1 MDTAS
6 KILILGGMAALVA
19 SFVLGFGFAKE
30 REKAQYANRYLVMAH
45 VGGLIG
51 GAMLLALTVA
61 VHYSNLGRGLE
72 TLAAVL
78 LTGGSLALVTK
89 DTINWRQGVT
99 DEFKQQPKLQ
109 TQIGL
114 VGVLAMSAGL
124 LLLTVGVLS
133 AALS

>member
-19 SFVLGFGFAKE
+19 SFVLGFFFAKE

-61 VHYSNLGRGLE
+61 VNYSNLGRGLE
-72 TLAAVL
+72 TLAAAL

-89 DTINWRQGVT
+89 DAINWRQGVT

-133 AALS
+133 TAFN